1 MKLFLLFVVGL
12 SLTEQ
17 ASTQDSCGQR
27 FLVGP
32 PAESRIVGGLEAPEG
47 AWPWQVS
54 IQIYFSH
61 HCSGTILNNL
71 WVLTAGHC
79 FSRILNHFSLRYLH
93 VVAGLSMLST
103 PGEYVQIHP
112 VSEIKIHKDFDEES
126 GDYDVALLLLV
137 YPLKFT
143 DHVQPICTPD
153 SVTHEFLFNFTNCF
167 ITGWGSMF
175 HKGPPVNTLQEAE
188 VELIDTGTC
197 NLDTWYSGLI
207 TENMICAGLKSGGV
221 DTCQG
226 DSGGPLQCYSEDEER
241 FYVVG
246 VTSFGDG
253 CGLRFRPGVYAR
265 TTRFSDWIKE
275 TQEDVS
281 VMSGHKT
288 ERTDM
293 KLVSV
298 LLILVLKLL

>member
-1 MKLFLLFVVGL
+1 KMLFKIHLTLSCIVVTTVDSYSTAVLLYIHGFCCFTCISSNTVD
-12 SLTEQ
+12 TY
-17 ASTQDSCGQR
+17 
-27 FLVGP
+27 
-32 PAESRIVGGLEAPEG
+32 SRIVGGLEAPEG

-79 FSRILNHFSLRYLH
+79 FSRILLRYLH

-153 SVTHEFLFNFTNCF
+153 S
-167 ITGWGSMF
+167 
-175 HKGPPVNTLQEAE
+175 PPVNTLQEAE